1 MYDIKTINKTLKLLE
16 QYDYKFIKVSRKLG
30 IKVTTLRSKKKVN
43 NKPLLNST
51 RNKASKWSDEYKKE
65 ILDYYFNHGE
75 NMMITYR
82 KFGEPLYS
90 TLKWWVHLDKRYKSK
105 HIAHKKPVKYN
116 DDIKKK
122 ILYYE

>member
-1 MYDIKTINKTLKLLE
+1 MYDIKTINKALKLLE

-90 TLKWWVHLDKRYKSK
+90 TLK
-105 HIAHKKPVKYN
+105 
-116 DDIKKK
+116 
-122 ILYYE
+122 